1 MTDNIFQAA
10 YDQLRAINTKD
21 RSRVMAEERD
31 MIETRKATLSL
42 DIANTRADIK
52 SLIAVRDEMNR
63 AILTKETLLSE
74 SLATFESL
82 TKVAAD
88 LDVQIKRMEA

>member
-1 MTDNIFQAA
+1 MRKRYQAW
-10 YDQLRAINTKD
+10 DWPRAIG
-21 RSRVMAEERD
+21 
-31 MIETRKATLSL
+31 
-42 DIANTRADIK
+42 
-52 SLIAVRDEMNR
+52 
-63 AILTKETLLSE
+63 TKETLLSE

>member
-1 MTDNIFQAA
+1 VTDNIFQAA

-21 RSRVMAEERD
+21 RSRVMADERD

-63 AILTKETLLSE
+63 AIGTKETLLSE

-88 LDVQIKRMEA
+88 LDVQIKRMET

>member
-1 MTDNIFQAA
+1 VTDNIFQAA

-21 RSRVMAEERD
+21 RSRVMADERD

>member
-42 DIANTRADIK
+42 DIVNTRADIK

-63 AILTKETLLSE
+63 AIGTKETLLSE

-88 LDVQIKRMEA
+88 LDVQIKRMEV

>member
-1 MTDNIFQAA
+1 VTDNIFQAA

-21 RSRVMAEERD
+21 RSRVMADERD

-63 AILTKETLLSE
+63 AIGTKETLLSE

>member
-42 DIANTRADIK
+42 DIGNTRADIK
-52 SLIAVRDEMNR
+52 GLRAMMDELGR
-63 AILTKETLLSE
+63 AIATKETLLSE

-88 LDVQIKRMEA
+88 LDVQIKRMEG